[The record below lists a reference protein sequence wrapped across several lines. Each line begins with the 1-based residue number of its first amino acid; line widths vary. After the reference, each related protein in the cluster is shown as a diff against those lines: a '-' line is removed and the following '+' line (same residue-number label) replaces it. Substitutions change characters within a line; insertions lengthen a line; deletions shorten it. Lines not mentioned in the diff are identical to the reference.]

1 MLKHKERNNRSIL
14 LFLVIFLLLSVPIA
28 LFGIIRGASYFSSR
42 INSQPSTQSLR
53 TLWQKG
59 DYLSVLSI
67 TDSNLDQ
74 NPMDAH
80 SLFFRGLASYYT
92 AISQIS
98 AEDESLYLNNA
109 IVSLRKLLIR
119 PDAPKREMIYYVL
132 GKSYLMK
139 GRYYANTAL
148 EYLQMARD
156 AGYENTD
163 TFEFMGEA
171 YSILGD
177 FQKSIEYYEKALN
190 TNNSDRLYLKIAEDC
205 FNFGEYNKSAVYY
218 NELLNRTNDESLKK
232 KGLFQLGK
240 LYYDIGN
247 FKMAKVT
254 FQKLNEIDPG
264 VAESHFMLGETY
276 FYLNDN
282 TEARKEWHR
291 TLRIDPEHRNARLR
305 LYN

>member
-14 LFLVIFLLLSVPIA
+14 LFLVIFLLLSIPIA

-148 EYLQMARD
+148 EYLQMAHD

-247 FKMAKVT
+247 LKMAKVT